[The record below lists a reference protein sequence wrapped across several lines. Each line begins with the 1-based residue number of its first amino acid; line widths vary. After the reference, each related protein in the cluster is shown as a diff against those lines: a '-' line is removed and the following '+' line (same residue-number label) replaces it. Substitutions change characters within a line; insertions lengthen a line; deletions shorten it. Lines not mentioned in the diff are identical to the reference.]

1 MPSYRV
7 NDAGVAKAR
16 QLIDAGQYVLDSEW
30 SDAQPDADAGNA
42 QLERHG
48 YEGFGEWHLAV
59 DTDAGQETK
68 ERYGFVYGDF
78 DRVHRSGLI
87 AAKQRAAQ
95 NDHDDVEAAAD
106 DLLDRL
112 DEVRADG

>member
-7 NDAGVAKAR
+7 NDAGVTKAR
-16 QLIDAGQYVLDSEW
+16 ELIDAGQYVLDSEW
-30 SDAQPDADAGNA
+30 SDAAPDADAGNA

-48 YEGFGEWHLAV
+48 YDGFGQWYLAI
-59 DTDAGQETK
+59 DTDAGQQTK
-68 ERYGFVYGDF
+68 ERYGFIYGDF
-78 DRVHRSGLI
+78 DRLHRSGLI

-112 DEVRADG
+112 DKVRADG

>member
-7 NDAGVAKAR
+7 NDAGVTKAR
-16 QLIDAGQYVLDSEW
+16 ELIDAGQYVLDSEW
-30 SDAQPDADAGNA
+30 SDAQPDADAENA

-48 YEGFGEWHLAV
+48 YDGFGQWHLAI
-59 DTDAGQETK
+59 DTDAGEETK
-68 ERYGFVYGDF
+68 QRYRFVYGDF
-78 DRVHRSGLI
+78 GRVHRSGLI

-95 NDHDDVEAAAD
+95 NDHDEVEAAAA
-106 DLLDRL
+106 DLLNRL